1 MYHQQRCHASTLSVC
16 FCVQAVVALREQYRM
31 AADIMLL
38 ANTIVYDGQL
48 RCGAQ
53 AVADAS
59 LDLQVVPSQVTQPA
73 WLLKV
78 TPAAAA
84 CVAAAAA
91 VVLCNVDY
99 TDRHKWLYGQMCLLF

>member
-1 MYHQQRCHASTLSVC
+1 MSVTLFKLSSVSAS
-16 FCVQAVVALREQYRM
+16 VQAVVALREQYRM

-38 ANTIVYDGQL
+38 ANTLVYDGQL

-59 LDLQVVPSQVTQPA
+59 LDLQVAPSQLSQPA

-78 TPAAAA
+78 TPAASATA
-84 CVAAAAA
+84 IIVTELVDA
-91 VVLCNVDY
+91 VRV
-99 TDRHKWLYGQMCLLF
+99 RSP